1 MGASDSTLLGSQEN
15 RGDVITTISH
25 RSEIVDPI
33 LENLKALTVSRP
45 ILKSPPTESSLTDIL
60 VRKALSSSS
69 SNTVDPQ
76 ILVELFSI
84 YREWQE
90 NKAQEITK
98 RQEDIENKIEVADAL
113 ATKLLQR
120 FNHSVSAMRTTS
132 QHLSQVH
139 GLQVEL
145 GELKGRLTE
154 VISNCDTLCKRINSE
169 GPESLRSTVAPFS
182 LASPD
187 SAFRFVQSLVTM
199 YGVEQLET
207 TKENNNK

>member
-1 MGASDSTLLGSQEN
+1 MGASDSTLLGAQEK
-15 RGDVITTISH
+15 RGGDVITTISH
-25 RSEIVDPI
+25 RSEIVDPV
-33 LENLKALTVSRP
+33 LENLKSLTVSTP

-90 NKAQEITK
+90 SKAQEITK

-113 ATKLLQR
+113 ATKLVQR

-169 GPESLRSTVAPFS
+169 GPESLRSTVTPFA
-182 LASPD
+182 LTPPD
-187 SAFRFVQSLVTM
+187 SWIEL
-199 YGVEQLET
+199 
-207 TKENNNK
+207 NNLKQEKRKQEMEKL

>member
-1 MGASDSTLLGSQEN
+1 MGASDSTLLGAQEN
-15 RGDVITTISH
+15 RVGGGDVITTISQ
-25 RSEIVDPI
+25 RSEKVDPI
-33 LENLKALTVSRP
+33 LDNLKSLTVSRP
-45 ILKSPPTESSLTDIL
+45 ILKSAPPRESSLTDIL

-84 YREWQE
+84 YREWQDT
-90 NKAQEITK
+90 KAQDITT

-132 QHLSQVH
+132 HHLSQVH

-154 VISNCDTLCKRINSE
+154 VINNCYSLCKRINSE
-169 GPESLRSTVAPFS
+169 GPESLRSTVTPFVLAPPES
-182 LASPD
+182 VSSKQEA
-187 SAFRFVQSLVTM
+187 
-199 YGVEQLET
+199 
-207 TKENNNK
+207 

>member
-1 MGASDSTLLGSQEN
+1 MGASDSTLLGAQEN
-15 RGDVITTISH
+15 GGGDVITTISH
-25 RSEIVDPI
+25 RSETVDPI
-33 LENLKALTVSRP
+33 LENLKSLTVSRP

-90 NKAQEITK
+90 SKAQQITK
-98 RQEDIENKIEVADAL
+98 TQEDIENKIEVADAL

-120 FNHSVSAMRTTS
+120 FNYSVSAMRTTS

-154 VISNCDTLCKRINSE
+154 VINNCDTLCKRINSE
-169 GPESLRSTVAPFS
+169 GPESLRSTVPPFS

-187 SAFRFVQSLVTM
+187 SVSIN
-199 YGVEQLET
+199 T
-207 TKENNNK
+207 TTLSSKQDA

>member
-1 MGASDSTLLGSQEN
+1 MGASDSTLLGAQGN
-15 RGDVITTISH
+15 RGGGDVITTISH
-25 RSEIVDPI
+25 RSEIVDP
-33 LENLKALTVSRP
+33 LVENLKSLAVSSP

-69 SNTVDPQ
+69 STVDPQ
-76 ILVELFSI
+76 ILLELFSI

-90 NKAQEITK
+90 IKAQKITK

-132 QHLSQVH
+132 QHLSQH

-169 GPESLRSTVAPFS
+169 GPESLRSTVTPFVLAP
-182 LASPD
+182 PD
-187 SAFRFVQSLVTM
+187 SVSIN
-199 YGVEQLET
+199 T
-207 TKENNNK
+207 TTLSSKQDP